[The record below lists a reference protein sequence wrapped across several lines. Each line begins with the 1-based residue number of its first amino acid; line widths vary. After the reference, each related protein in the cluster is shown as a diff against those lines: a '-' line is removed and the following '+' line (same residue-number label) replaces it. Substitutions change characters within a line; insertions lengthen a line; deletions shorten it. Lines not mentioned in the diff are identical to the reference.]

1 MRIPEILDPDVAG
14 KLSKNLSAALSAAAS
29 PTSPS
34 PSSSLASSVFESSS
48 PLFGT
53 LASSQQHLAKSL
65 ARTLEI
71 GMGVQ
76 LEDVSLQ
83 WFGYEDSAKGT
94 DAAIVGGYDSLV
106 KKLAEDV
113 RTMGGEI
120 QLDARVDG
128 VKLGE
133 EEGSPVNVTISNGNS
148 QQTRHSSRLVL
159 STIPLA
165 LLQKS
170 HAQLL
175 SGISARKAHAIDH
188 AHVGKLGKVVVS
200 YDDAWWPTDVGAF
213 TILPTESSGNGETP
227 TDNIEQL
234 LKTVPLVVSSFAIAT
249 APADIQPAPATH
261 PTLLIYLPVPAVQH
275 LEGRSA
281 SDVGQAMHN
290 YLASSIPTAKPCPS
304 SPKHSVLTNW
314 AYDPYSLGAT
324 STPLTVQSVAKG
336 ITPASFIELGRPET
350 LGAADGK
357 PRVLFAGE
365 HTSVNNR
372 GSVTGAVESGLREGR
387 RAVQLLDL

>member
-1 MRIPEILDPDVAG
+1 
-14 KLSKNLSAALSAAAS
+14 
-29 PTSPS
+29 
-34 PSSSLASSVFESSS
+34 
-48 PLFGT
+48 
-53 LASSQQHLAKSL
+53 
-65 ARTLEI
+65 
-71 GMGVQ
+71 MGVQ

-94 DAAIVGGYDSLV
+94 DAAIVGGYDKLV
-106 KKLAEDV
+106 NKLADDV
-113 RTMGGEI
+113 KTMGGEI
-120 QLDARVDG
+120 QLGAKVES

-133 EEGSPVNVTISNGNS
+133 KQGAPVEISIAIANANGE
-148 QQTRHSSRLVL
+148 QTYSSRLVL
-159 STIPLA
+159 STIPLS

-170 HAQLL
+170 HAQLF
-175 SGISARKAHAIDH
+175 SNMSARKAHAIDFT
-188 AHVGKLGKVVVS
+188 HVGKLGKLVVS
-200 YDDAWWPTDVGAF
+200 YDEAWWPTDIGAF
-213 TILPTESSGNGETP
+213 TILPTEPTSSNGDVP
-227 TDNIEQL
+227 TDDLEQL
-234 LKTVPLVVSSFAIAT
+234 FKSVPLVVSSFAIKS
-249 APADIQPAPATH
+249 APVDVQPAPATH
-261 PTLLIYLPVPAVQH
+261 PTLLIYLPVPVVQH

-281 SDVGQAMHN
+281 TEIGQAMHT
-290 YLASSIPTAKPCPS
+290 YLSTSLPSSKPCPS

-324 STPLTVQSVAKG
+324 STPLTVESVSKG